1 MRSDSSQ
8 CGAAAADNLDEA
20 ARRGQQ
26 QDAIDESSPANIT
39 WASYDVDQA
48 TRDKVENIQASI
60 NGERRAKGQQPT
72 RIKHLEQAGD
82 ADSRKRGESS
92 GHLTEGVR
100 AIGRGFGK
108 GRATEG
114 FAATCPLGSR
124 VPPHVKLE
132 PAWLGTPV
140 ADFI

>member
-48 TRDKVENIQASI
+48 TRDKVKNIQASI

-82 ADSRKRGESS
+82 ADSRKRGECS

-100 AIGRGFGK
+100 AS

-114 FAATCPLGSR
+114 FTATCPLGSR

>member
-26 QDAIDESSPANIT
+26 QDAIDDSSPANIT

-100 AIGRGFGK
+100 AIGR
-108 GRATEG
+108 ATEG
-114 FAATCPLGSR
+114 FTATCPLGSR

-132 PAWLGTPV
+132 PAWLGSPV

>member
-20 ARRGQQ
+20 VRRGQQ

-100 AIGRGFGK
+100 AIGR
-108 GRATEG
+108 ATEG
-114 FAATCPLGSR
+114 FTATCPLGSR

-132 PAWLGTPV
+132 PAWLGTLV

>member
-20 ARRGQQ
+20 VRR
-26 QDAIDESSPANIT
+26 
-39 WASYDVDQA
+39 
-48 TRDKVENIQASI
+48 
-60 NGERRAKGQQPT
+60 GQQPT
-72 RIKHLEQAGD
+72 RIKHLEQAGA

-92 GHLTEGVR
+92 GHLTAGVR
-100 AIGRGFGK
+100 ATGRGFGK

-132 PAWLGTPV
+132 PAWLGSPV